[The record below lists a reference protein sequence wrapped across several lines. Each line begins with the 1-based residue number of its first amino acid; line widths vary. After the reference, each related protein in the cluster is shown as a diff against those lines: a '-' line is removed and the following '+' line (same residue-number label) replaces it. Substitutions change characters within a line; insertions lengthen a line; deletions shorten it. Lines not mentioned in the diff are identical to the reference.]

1 MKQWQ
6 IVALIVALAA
16 GLGWATLGEGTWF
29 NNALVKCNVIDMRK
43 SALDSLARGDVATH
57 DYRMQE
63 INVCNGLNPDGTPKG
78 EGSKQ
83 NPAPPAPPTPRD
95 RAWEFF
101 ANRPAS
107 TKNAINSYGMMDSQ
121 VYPGKAMNDLSLDEA
136 VAEFK
141 HCMVTDPMCAAAA
154 GAAPVFGMW
163 TYDEANS
170 KTKLFMD
177 NYAEWDKA
185 TAELHK
191 RLDQLVADGK
201 AKIAPLNGK
210 YTATYSVPGE
220 IPTITTWA
228 NVSRNGQNALQL
240 DGTQFQLLCYFQ
252 EYRKGPI
259 ANSQP
264 MPNPAPGMT
273 RDSEGTPRKIV
284 EDRPVKPE
292 SPKPKPESTDT
303 PKPEPTDTPKPEP
316 TDTPKPEPTPTPE
329 PKKPG
334 EDINANPSI
343 PPQERVDPI
352 QSAPPDQAQPE
363 QPDPAPTTPRVD
375 PAPPAPDPVPRD
387 DPAPPPPPEDDGGDN
402 GRAPAA
408 P

>member
-83 NPAPPAPPTPRD
+83 NPAPPTPRD

-170 KTKLFMD
+170 KTKLFIE

-201 AKIAPLNGK
+201 AKIVPLNGK

-240 DGTQFQLLCYFQ
+240 DGTLFQLLCYFQ

-259 ANSQP
+259 TNSQP

-273 RDSEGTPRKIV
+273 RDSEGTPHRIV

-292 SPKPKPESTDT
+292 SPKPESPAPSEP
-303 PKPEPTDTPKPEP
+303 PKPSEPPQPSTEPTTEP
-316 TDTPKPEPTPTPE
+316 TTGPSTE
-329 PKKPG
+329 PKAPG
-334 EDINANPSI
+334 EDINANPAI
-343 PPQERVDPI
+343 PEKEKVKPTQKAE
-352 QSAPPDQAQPE
+352 PDQAQPTKPPE
-363 QPDPAPTTPRVD
+363 APSTPRVN
-375 PAPPAPDPVPRD
+375 PPAPDPDPAPRE
-387 DPAPPPPPEDDGGDN
+387 DPAPPPPPEDDGPVNGGDPV
-402 GRAPAA
+402 AP
-408 P
+408 